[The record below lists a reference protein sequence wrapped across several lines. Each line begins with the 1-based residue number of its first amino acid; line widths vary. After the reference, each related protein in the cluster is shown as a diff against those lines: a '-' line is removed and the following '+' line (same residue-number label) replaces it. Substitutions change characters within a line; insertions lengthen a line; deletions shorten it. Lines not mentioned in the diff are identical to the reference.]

1 MNLNKKNFLNIKKN
15 PNFNIS
21 KQIFYEKHNYNFSPT
36 FAQFILS
43 SFLTILSLIGIL
55 ISKLRSLNKAHY
67 FILPLHTTFPY
78 VDKRS
83 QEIFKI
89 INRNKTFN
97 LVKSISFKNSLK
109 FFFLYPNTIFFY
121 SIFDIIL
128 FFNYKYS
135 KNRKINFLSFHKCNN
150 KYKIILKK
158 IFKFLGI
165 KKLITIDD
173 HRLSCLFQEVCGDLK
188 ITSIAY
194 MHGKFNKYQIGLRLN
209 TFDNYILWDDFFRK
223 QLLKIN
229 NSYKSKK
236 ILFYPHHSLNI
247 ESKKKINKFKQKYRI
262 NILYIYEEK
271 INFKKIFSFFEKL
284 LKEKKINLDIKLR
297 NNSFLDKDLINFAKK
312 NRINLV
318 YENNLTKVF
327 SKNYEYL
334 MAHNSTLLYESV
346 FFNVIPVR
354 IISKDLFKNDE
365 ISDKFFLSLNY
376 KNSNFFDL
384 FDKNKKKYNLKKLKK
399 NIWKY
404 HITNFPT
411 NNDRKLKNL
420 LIN

>member
-78 VDKRS
+78 IDKRS

-135 KNRKINFLSFHKCNN
+135 ENRKINFLSFHKCNN

-173 HRLSCLFQEVCGDLK
+173 HRTACFFQEIGHEINMK
-188 ITSIAY
+188 TIAY
-194 MHGKFNKYQIGLRLN
+194 MHGKFNKHQIGLKLN
-209 TFDNYILWDDFFRK
+209 TFDFYILWDEFFKK
-223 QLLKIN
+223 QLLRIN
-229 NSYKSKK
+229 KAYMKKSIIYIKHPNLKK
-236 ILFYPHHSLNI
+236 IKF
-247 ESKKKINKFKQKYRI
+247 KKKREPNLK
-262 NILYIYEEK
+262 ILYVYEEK
-271 INFKKIFSFFEKL
+271 LKFKKIYNYLSNL
-284 LKEKKINLDIKLR
+284 SKEKNITLHIKLR
-297 NNSFLDKDLINFAKK
+297 KNSFIQKEFLNFAKK
-312 NRINLV
+312 NKIELIYN
-318 YENNLTKVF
+318 NNLSSIFK
-327 SKNYEYL
+327 KNYDFL
-334 MAHNSTLLYESV
+334 FAHNSTLLYESV
-346 FFNVIPVR
+346 FYNVTPVR
-354 IISKDLFKNDE
+354 IISKNLFKIDE
-365 ISDKFFLSLNY
+365 VDDKFFLKLPIDNY
-376 KNSNFFDL
+376 KTLKLIKSF
-384 FDKNKKKYNLKKLKK
+384 KKKYNIKKLK
-399 NIWKY
+399 NVIWKF
-404 HITNFPT
+404 HESSFPK
-411 NNDRKLKNL
+411 NNSKKLNEIL
-420 LIN
+420 LK